1 MVIAVCETVGVFNTG
16 AANKAN
22 LMNSCGISPGRNML
36 KERIVFASHK
46 GSSKYRKRRQEIRS
60 KRKSKA
66 DKLGHLAQAQNQ
78 RQMEK
83 GKEKGRTGNPGKR
96 QRQLLYLLSLTQV
109 KLKLCLWPQNWSLLL
124 PPEKDQKCLIELVCC
139 SI

>member
-36 KERIVFASHK
+36 KALRKEDKERIVFASHK
-46 GSSKYRKRRQEIRS
+46 VSSKYRKRRQEIRS

-66 DKLGHLAQAQNQ
+66 DKLSYQAGAFGTSSKP
-78 RQMEK
+78 EADGK
-83 GKEKGRTGNPGKR
+83 GKNRQPRKEAKTVALPVEPDTSEIEIMFVAPELQFVAAPRKR
-96 QRQLLYLLSLTQV
+96 SEV
-109 KLKLCLWPQNWSLLL
+109 P
-124 PPEKDQKCLIELVCC
+124 D
-139 SI
+139 